1 MLFYMNNIW
10 KILDQCVNISQSLVS
25 NEGGDNLKIFWKRQI
40 FILEGLGN
48 TLQYTGTK

>member
-25 NEGGDNLKIFWKRQI
+25 NEGGTILKFFESGK
-40 FILEGLGN
+40 FLF
-48 TLQYTGTK
+48 